1 MAGKLGLARLEAL
14 VELLDRD
21 LDMTSSTITGAT
33 IASAA
38 AIDCSGALV
47 VDGASTL
54 TGVVVSTNVKHTI
67 AVAVPVAATGAANF
81 TTTFTQ
87 PANSLLTNSYIVC
100 TDSITVG
107 SGDIGYDIGTSA
119 AGGEILVAQAD
130 EILDGGT
137 TVALGAVTYPAMGV
151 SLPGGTDAATAKV
164 AIDAAIAGG
173 FVHDVQDD
181 TTHVISTAYTAA
193 PRTVHCTITT
203 SSTTSGAGEFT
214 FVVEFVQF
222 A

>member
-173 FVHDVQDD
+173 FVHDD